1 MIRLIKNFFYARNQM
16 KKFMSSS
23 ISDRKLVFYSEGKNY
38 WIYFEKIIDHLIQN
52 KITLTYL
59 TSERTDPVLL
69 NSSSYI
75 KSFYI
80 GDGTIRT
87 ICFAT
92 MEAEMVLM
100 TMPDLDNLYIKKSP
114 MVKNYIYIHHSIVSQ
129 HMIYNQKAFDN
140 FDIIFCVGHH
150 HINENLKIE
159 EINKIPNKDLV
170 KHGYDRLDQLL
181 QELNSDS
188 DTVSNQNKLVNNNH
202 SIHVLIAPSW
212 GPDTIINRIGKN
224 LITKLL
230 NNNFV
235 VTLRPH
241 PQTLKYNQSL
251 IRSILKKYSDNDNFY
266 FDNNISATRSLR
278 LADIMISDWSG
289 AAFEFAFARLR
300 PVLFIDV
307 PLKINNHDYKSYN
320 IEPIE
325 IKLRNKI
332 GSVLSENK
340 LDDLPNTINHLISDK
355 DNWREKI
362 KKIRAHT
369 VYNIKNS
376 GKSAG
381 DWLISKIQEN
391 NAA

>member
-1 MIRLIKNFFYARNQM
+1 
-16 KKFMSSS
+16 
-23 ISDRKLVFYSEGKNY
+23 
-38 WIYFEKIIDHLIQN
+38 
-52 KITLTYL
+52 
-59 TSERTDPVLL
+59 
-69 NSSSYI
+69 
-75 KSFYI
+75 
-80 GDGTIRT
+80 
-87 ICFAT
+87 
-92 MEAEMVLM
+92 
-100 TMPDLDNLYIKKSP
+100 
-114 MVKNYIYIHHSIVSQ
+114 
-129 HMIYNQKAFDN
+129 
-140 FDIIFCVGHH
+140 
-150 HINENLKIE
+150 
-159 EINKIPNKDLV
+159 
-170 KHGYDRLDQLL
+170 
-181 QELNSDS
+181 
-188 DTVSNQNKLVNNNH
+188 
-202 SIHVLIAPSW
+202 
-212 GPDTIINRIGKN
+212 
-224 LITKLL
+224 
-230 NNNFV
+230 
-235 VTLRPH
+235 
-241 PQTLKYNQSL
+241 
-251 IRSILKKYSDNDNFY
+251 
-266 FDNNISATRSLR
+266 
-278 LADIMISDWSG
+278 MISDWSG